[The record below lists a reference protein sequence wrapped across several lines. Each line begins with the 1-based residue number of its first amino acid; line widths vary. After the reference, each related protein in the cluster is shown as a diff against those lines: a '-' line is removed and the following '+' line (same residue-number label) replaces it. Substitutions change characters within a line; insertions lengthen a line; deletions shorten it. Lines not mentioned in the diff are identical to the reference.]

1 MLLLQEKRRQLVWDN
16 KEEYFD
22 NTCEKLKVLN
32 LRFNLKTKQNKKE
45 KKHKKVPQN

>member
-22 NTCEKLKVLN
+22 NT
-32 LRFNLKTKQNKKE
+32 FNQNKKE
-45 KKHKKVPQN
+45 SKHKKVPQN